1 MKKLIYTFSLAAV
14 MCGCENFDEVAS
26 LDNFD
31 VIVTNIT
38 EKDPATGAYIVKRSQ
53 DIEFEFLGDRVDN
66 IIFYSGDIG
75 EEYRYRNRGVAEKEA
90 MITPMI
96 KVTSASLSL
105 TDYVN
110 TASFEFK
117 TLFDDKIPKELN
129 DESMAAITDWNT
141 YELRSRYTTTG
152 QKKIEYFNFTDGF
165 EDNANAN
172 ADFSEWRSHNEV
184 LYAIRSKSN
193 TASTNRLQIQGF
205 DVSNKET
212 RDYSYTYND
221 AEVAVKKTKEY
232 VIYKDCSILDHNFKI
247 SSTLTAANWAMYTP
261 KTTILKGGEEEVP
274 NSWNYGWNLAEFGL
288 KYGELTGSLPWVK
301 TNKFGQ
307 NIRGGYAIEM
317 AQPTQ
322 NIMDKDG
329 NLVVDIDGEPI
340 SEPTEEM
347 KNMPSDS
354 WIVSGVHNIHQ
365 VDHDVATAYVKN
377 KVQSNVKNFIY
388 AYAKAG
394 KGLYTA
400 TFHVN
405 NQTHMETA
413 EKVIEIKFMVVD

>member
-14 MCGCENFDEVAS
+14 LCGCENFDEVAN

-31 VIVTNIT
+31 VIVTNVT
-38 EKDPATGAYIVKRSQ
+38 EKDPATGAYIVRKNH
-53 DIEFEFLGDRVDN
+53 DIKFKFLGDRVDN

-75 EEYRYRNRGVAEKEA
+75 EEYRYRNRETAEKEA
-90 MITPMI
+90 LITPMI
-96 KVTSASLSL
+96 RVKSVVSSF

-117 TLFDDKIPKELN
+117 TLFDSKIPKDLN
-129 DESMAAITDWNT
+129 DESIAAITDWNT
-141 YELRSRYTTTG
+141 YELRSRYTTTSSS
-152 QKKIEYFNFTDGF
+152 KTEYFNFTDGL
-165 EDNANAN
+165 EDRANAN
-172 ADFSEWRSHNEV
+172 ADFTEWRSHNEV

-193 TASTNRLQIQGF
+193 TASTNRLQIQEF
-205 DVSNKET
+205 YVSNTEA

-221 AEVAVKKTKEY
+221 AEVTVKKTKEH
-232 VIYKDCSILDHNFKI
+232 VIYKDCSILDQNLKI
-247 SSTLTAANWAMYTP
+247 SNTLTAANWAMYTP
-261 KTTILKGGEEEVP
+261 KTTILKGSEEEVP

-288 KYGELTGSLPWVK
+288 KYGELTGSYPWVK

-307 NIRGGYAIEM
+307 TIRGSYPIEM

-322 NIMDKDG
+322 NIMDKNG
-329 NLVVDIDGEPI
+329 NLVVDIDGSPI

-365 VDHDVATAYVKN
+365 VSHDVATAYVKN
-377 KVQSNVKNFIY
+377 KVQSNVKDFIY
-388 AYAKAG
+388 AYVKAG

-413 EKVIEIKFMVVD
+413 EKVIEIKIMVVD